1 MFDPNK
7 GGVQRITFTVGTYLS
22 KMGWNVLYVSTQK
35 SKDHHPPSSGRL
47 VQPETTL
54 SSPAGIA
61 AYLTQVLANFPSA
74 VAINQIAMD
83 KAIADALWNLR
94 RRGVLAGLVNSYHA
108 NPAAFAENARHL
120 LANRIRI
127 PGIST
132 LLRSGILISAVLRLH
147 RARNAG
153 RFRRA
158 YERCDRFMLLS
169 PTFFDE
175 LRWYVPDARDDRMIA
190 IPNGFPAAS
199 VSAGKV
205 GDKHDILLVV
215 GRIENGQKNALMIPD
230 LWERLAER
238 LPNWELHIVGDG
250 PDLQI
255 LRRDLARRGLPRVV
269 IHGWSQPE
277 PHYRRA
283 KIFAML
289 SSYEG
294 FGNTLIEAQTYGVV
308 PIAFNSYS
316 AVSWILNDGV
326 DASLIAPFD
335 LDAFADKVSTIAHD
349 EGRLTAMSV
358 AARLNAGRFTEQAM
372 GEAWEALATQIARS
386 A

>member
-1 MFDPNK
+1 M
-7 GGVQRITFTVGTYLS
+7 
-22 KMGWNVLYVSTQK
+22 
-35 SKDHHPPSSGRL
+35 
-47 VQPETTL
+47 QPEAAL
-54 SSPAGIA
+54 VSAAQIA
-61 AYLTQVLANFPSA
+61 DYLAEVFADFPSA
-74 VAINQIAMD
+74 VVVNQISMD
-83 KAIADALWNLR
+83 SAIAEALWNLR
-94 RRGVLAGLVNSYHA
+94 RRGLLAGLVNSYRA
-108 NPAAFAENARHL
+108 NPAAFAQNVRHL
-120 LANRIRI
+120 VANRVRM

-132 LLRSGILISAVLRLH
+132 MLRSPILVSALLKLH

-175 LRWYVPDARDDRMIA
+175 LRWYVPSARDEKMIA
-190 IPNGFPAAS
+190 IPNGFPAATA
-199 VSAGKV
+199 SAGEVEEKQ
-205 GDKHDILLVV
+205 DILLVV

-230 LWERLAER
+230 LWERLVTR
-238 LPNWELHIVGDG
+238 LPNWEIHVVGDG
-250 PDLQI
+250 PDLAI
-255 LRRDLARRGLPRVV
+255 LQRDVARRTLPRVV
-269 IHGWSQPE
+269 LHGWSHPE

-294 FGNTLIEAQTYGVV
+294 FGNTLIEAQTHGVV